1 MKTFFEWIA
10 VLRGNSVNINFEL
23 YPAKEIGEEYED
35 YVYSLEKM
43 VEIFNKNPKVNSVS
57 EIIFTTRK
65 DAGDYYYSQ
74 LDSIK
79 KFLIKNIKNK
89 NVRYVQ
95 LLDHKK
101 KICVY
106 KSVSKILYK
115 FFDVKTLNKLPDF
128 IKNFFPYIR
137 PKFNLEDLEAEEFD
151 INKIW
156 MVMKF

>member
-79 KFLIKNIKNK
+79 KFLIKN
-89 NVRYVQ
+89 
-95 LLDHKK
+95 KK
-101 KICVY
+101 QKCKIY
-106 KSVSKILYK
+106 PI
-115 FFDVKTLNKLPDF
+115 
-128 IKNFFPYIR
+128 IR
-137 PKFNLEDLEAEEFD
+137 SQKKDLRL
-151 INKIW
+151 
-156 MVMKF
+156 